1 MGITK
6 LGLRRYRIE
15 IDRGRTLTGKRDRYY
30 ETVTGSKKQAQARDR
45 ELRRLLDTGIEIEPS
60 KLTVEEWL
68 DQWIRN
74 YAQPAVSAR
83 TLATYKET
91 VAIFTASL
99 GSVRLRDLRPEHIQ
113 ATIVSYLASG
123 RTNRT
128 AQKHFVV
135 FKGALRRAVRLGL
148 LYRNP
153 ADAVEPPR
161 PKRTEMRTADV
172 ETLTRVLEQ
181 CEQDDLRRIIYIAV
195 QTGLRAGEL
204 LGLTW
209 SDVDWEHG
217 QIGIRRARNSFEASG
232 FAEPKAR
239 SRRSLAVSQGTLDVL
254 REQRAA
260 QKEQWLALG
269 GRWSDRDLIF
279 PRRDGSAET
288 VDNLSNRWGSLR
300 DRLGLEGLRF
310 HDLRHTSATLAL
322 EAGVH
327 PKVVQER
334 LGHANIGV
342 TLDTYSHVLP
352 NMQRAAAE
360 TLDAMVPRPRER
372 GAS

>member
-6 LGLRRYRIE
+6 LGPRRYRIE
-15 IDRGRTLTGKRDRYY
+15 IDRGRTLGGKRDRYY
-30 ETVTGSKKQAQARDR
+30 ETVTGTKREAQARDR
-45 ELRRLLDTGIEIEPS
+45 ELRRLLDTGVEIEPS
-60 KLTVEEWL
+60 KLTVDEWL
-68 DQWIRN
+68 DQWIRS
-74 YAQPAVSAR
+74 YARPAVSAR
-83 TLATYKET
+83 TLATYKES
-91 VAIFTASL
+91 VSMFTATI

-113 ATIVSYLASG
+113 ATIESYLASG
-123 RTNRT
+123 RSNRT
-128 AQKHFVV
+128 GRKHFVV

-161 PKRTEMRTADV
+161 PERKETHTADP
-172 ETLTRVLEQ
+172 ETIARVLDA
-181 CEQDDLRRIIYIAV
+181 CEHDDLRRVIYVAV

-209 SDVDWEHG
+209 SDIDWDHG
-217 QIGIRRARNSFEASG
+217 QIWIRRSRNSFEASG

-239 SRRSLAVSQGTLDVL
+239 SRRSVAVSRGTLDVL

-260 QKEQWLALG
+260 QNQQRLALG
-269 GRWSDRDLIF
+269 EQWSARDLIF
-279 PRRDGSAET
+279 PRRDGTAET
-288 VDNLSNRWGSLR
+288 VDNLSRRWGALR
-300 DRLGLEGLRF
+300 DRLGLTGLRF

-360 TLDAMVPRPRER
+360 ALDAMVPRPRRR

>member
-6 LGLRRYRIE
+6 LGPGRYRIE
-15 IDRGRTLTGKRDRYY
+15 IDRGRTLQGKRDRYY

-45 ELRRLLDTGIEIEPS
+45 ELRRLLDTGVEIEPS

-68 DQWIRN
+68 DQWLRN
-74 YAQPAVSAR
+74 YAKPAVSAR
-83 TLATYKET
+83 TLKSYKET
-91 VAIFTASL
+91 AAVFTASV

-113 ATIVSYLASG
+113 AAIAALLASG
-123 RTNRT
+123 RSNRT
-128 AQKHFVV
+128 GQRHFVV
-135 FKGALRRAVRLGL
+135 FKSALRRAVRLGL

-153 ADAVEPPR
+153 ADAVETPR
-161 PKRTEMRTADV
+161 PERKEMRTADR
-172 ETLTRVLEQ
+172 EALQLVLQE
-181 CEQDDLRRIIYIAV
+181 CKHDDLRRIIYVAV

-209 SDVDWEHG
+209 SDVDWDHG
-217 QIGIRRARNSFEASG
+217 QIRIRRSRNSFEASG

-239 SRRSLAVSQGTLDVL
+239 SRRSVAVSQGTLDAL
-254 REQRAA
+254 REQRTA
-260 QKEQWLALG
+260 QNEQRLALG
-269 GRWSDRDLIF
+269 AAWRDRGLIF
-279 PRRDGSAET
+279 PRRDGSPET
-288 VDNLSNRWGSLR
+288 VNNLSKRWGALR
-300 DRLGLEGLRF
+300 DRVGLQGLRL

-334 LGHANIGV
+334 LGHANIGI

-352 NMQRAAAE
+352 NMQREAADA
-360 TLDAMVPRPRER
+360 LDALVPRPRER